1 MTLVGAAIAGDAEDE
16 RKDRIMNRIVTAA
29 AATIIAVGIV
39 PAAQAAP
46 RHSSDAPE
54 QPSDPNE
61 KIVCKSFT
69 RIGTLAGRY
78 RTCKTKAEWER
89 ERINLRQ
96 VNVTDSCG
104 TRYNGPSGSP
114 APGSPATYDC

>member
-1 MTLVGAAIAGDAEDE
+1 
-16 RKDRIMNRIVTAA
+16 MNRIIRAA
-29 AATIIAVGIV
+29 AAGVLVVAAVSV
-39 PAAQAAP
+39 AQAAP
-46 RHSSDAPE
+46 RTASDAPE

-96 VNVTDSCG
+96 VNVSDSCS

-114 APGSPATYDC
+114 APGTSATYDC

>member
-1 MTLVGAAIAGDAEDE
+1 
-16 RKDRIMNRIVTAA
+16 MNRIVTAA
-29 AATIIAVGIV
+29 AACVIAVTIV

-46 RHSSDAPE
+46 RHVADEAE
-54 QPSDPNE
+54 QPADPNE
-61 KIVCKSFT
+61 KVVCKTFT
-69 RIGTLAGRY
+69 RIGTLASRY

-96 VNVTDSCG
+96 VNVSDSCR
-104 TRYNGPSGSP
+104 TRYGGPSGSP

>member
-1 MTLVGAAIAGDAEDE
+1 
-16 RKDRIMNRIVTAA
+16 MNRIIKAA
-29 AATIIAVGIV
+29 AAGMLVVAAAS
-39 PAAQAAP
+39 AAQAAP
-46 RHSSDAPE
+46 RHSADQPE

-96 VNVTDSCG
+96 VNVSDSCR
-104 TRYNGPSGSP
+104 TRAQFSSVSPIPGNGN
-114 APGSPATYDC
+114 TFDC

>member
-1 MTLVGAAIAGDAEDE
+1 
-16 RKDRIMNRIVTAA
+16 MNRIVTAA
-29 AATIIAVGIV
+29 AACVLSVAIL

-46 RHSSDAPE
+46 RHAADEPE
-54 QPSDPNE
+54 QPSDLGA
-61 KIVCKSFT
+61 KIVCKTFT

-78 RTCKTKAEWER
+78 RTCKTKDEWER

-104 TRYNGPSGSP
+104 RRAELGGSTTPNGSGN
-114 APGSPATYDC
+114 TYDC

>member
-1 MTLVGAAIAGDAEDE
+1 
-16 RKDRIMNRIVTAA
+16 MNRIITAVA
-29 AATIIAVGIV
+29 AGVLLAAVA

-46 RHSSDAPE
+46 RHASDAPE

-61 KIVCKSFT
+61 KIICKSFT

-78 RTCKTKAEWER
+78 RTCKTKGEWER

-96 VNVTDSCG
+96 VNVSDSCA
-104 TRYNGPSGSP
+104 TRGQIGGSVSPIPGNGN
-114 APGSPATYDC
+114 TFDC

>member
-1 MTLVGAAIAGDAEDE
+1 
-16 RKDRIMNRIVTAA
+16 MNRIVTAA
-29 AATIIAVGIV
+29 AACVLVAVV

-46 RHSSDAPE
+46 RHSADAPE

-78 RTCKTKAEWER
+78 RTCKTKGEWER

-96 VNVTDSCG
+96 VNVTDSCRSRQG
-104 TRYNGPSGSP
+104 GPSGSP
-114 APGSPATYDC
+114 MPGSPATFDC

>member
-1 MTLVGAAIAGDAEDE
+1 
-16 RKDRIMNRIVTAA
+16 MNRFVTAA
-29 AATIIAVGIV
+29 AASVLAIAIV
-39 PAAQAAP
+39 PPAQAAP
-46 RHSSDAPE
+46 RHGADAPE

-61 KIVCKSFT
+61 KVVCKSFT

-96 VNVTDSCG
+96 VNVSDSCG
-104 TRYNGPSGSP
+104 RRGELGGATTPNGSGN
-114 APGSPATYDC
+114 TYDC

>member
-1 MTLVGAAIAGDAEDE
+1 
-16 RKDRIMNRIVTAA
+16 MNRIVTAA
-29 AATIIAVGIV
+29 AACVLVLVGST
-39 PAAQAAP
+39 AQAAP
-46 RHSSDAPE
+46 RHASDAPE

-61 KIVCKSFT
+61 KVVCKSFT

-96 VNVTDSCG
+96 VNVADSCRSRG
-104 TRYNGPSGSP
+104 EGGSGSP
-114 APGSPATYDC
+114 VPGSPATYDC

>member
-1 MTLVGAAIAGDAEDE
+1 MKG
-16 RKDRIMNRIVTAA
+16 IVTAL
-29 AATIIAVGIV
+29 AATCVLAVA
-39 PAAQAAP
+39 PTAQAAP
-46 RHSSDAPE
+46 RHSTDEPE
-54 QPSDPNE
+54 QPSDLNE
-61 KIVCKSFT
+61 KIICKTFT

-96 VNVTDSCG
+96 VNVSDSCRNRQG
-104 TRYNGPSGSP
+104 MPSSP

>member
-1 MTLVGAAIAGDAEDE
+1 
-16 RKDRIMNRIVTAA
+16 MNRVIALAVIGILAA
-29 AATIIAVGIV
+29 SS
-39 PAAQAAP
+39 AAQSAP
-46 RHSSDAPE
+46 RRADPAE

-96 VNVTDSCG
+96 VNVSDSCS
-104 TRYNGPSGSP
+104 TRYNGP
-114 APGSPATYDC
+114 PGSPKPGSSATYDC

>member
-1 MTLVGAAIAGDAEDE
+1 
-16 RKDRIMNRIVTAA
+16 MNRIVTAA
-29 AATIIAVGIV
+29 AASILAATFA
-39 PAAQAAP
+39 PASQAAP
-46 RHSSDAPE
+46 RHAADAPE
-54 QPSDPNE
+54 QPSDLGA
-61 KIVCKSFT
+61 KVICKTFT

-96 VNVTDSCG
+96 ANVADSCRSRG
-104 TRYNGPSGSP
+104 EGGSGSP